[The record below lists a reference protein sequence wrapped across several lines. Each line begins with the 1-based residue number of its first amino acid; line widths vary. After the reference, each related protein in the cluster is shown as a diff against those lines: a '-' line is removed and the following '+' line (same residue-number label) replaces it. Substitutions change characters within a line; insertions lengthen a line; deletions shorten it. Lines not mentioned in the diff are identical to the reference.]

1 MRRGGEANRTFGRR
15 CFLGIANFGRR
26 CLLGRRPSSTLSFA
40 LVRCSVLLDLQAQGN
55 QHGISECQLKQIRTQ
70 CHDRQIQQTGR
81 SCRHT
86 PNQNRGNG
94 GNGNRFMITCS
105 CTACSK
111 ARRHLH
117 NSIQLP
123 QLISN
128 CRARDPNNSPH
139 PLRSNPFVETILLR
153 RKKRRL
159 NPFEWILLSFAWVKY
174 ADCPCVSG
182 YCSLL
187 PG

>member
-1 MRRGGEANRTFGRR
+1 MLIQTCTCRKRVSFLSSRGRGEGNGRMRRGGEANRTFGRR

-94 GNGNRFMITCS
+94 NRFMITCS

-128 CRARDPNNSPH
+128 CRARDPIHCILFDP
-139 PLRSNPFVETILLR
+139 ILLL
-153 RKKRRL
+153 K
-159 NPFEWILLSFAWVKY
+159 
-174 ADCPCVSG
+174 
-182 YCSLL
+182 
-187 PG
+187 